1 MAFSDVYSPPTP
13 PPLTKYDVFISF
25 NGKDTRNGFT
35 SHLHSALCRN
45 QIETFIDYRIE
56 KGGEIWEELVQAIR
70 DSSVYLVIFSEHYA
84 SSKWCLRELAEIIEL
99 TNMVEKGHHHIIPVF
114 YRIEPTHVRKQTGSY
129 YSVFAE
135 YDRNLDYRLVR
146 QWRKALFHAANI
158 SGFEYNHHH
167 SRTESD
173 FIEGIVQMIVRKLDQ
188 KYTSELRSPFIHD
201 QNYASIESVLTHSQE
216 VRTIGIWGMGGI
228 GKTTIA
234 AAIFQEFSP
243 KYEGSCFL
251 ANVREESSR
260 HGLNYIFNR
269 LLSELLHEHV
279 HITTPKIVSSAILRR
294 LRHKKVFIVLD
305 DVNTSELLENLLG
318 VGQDYLGLGSK
329 VIVTT
334 RDKHVLLSRSV
345 DHIHQVTEMNDENSL
360 KLFSL
365 NAFTRNHPP
374 ENEYWE
380 LSKRALAYARGN
392 PLALKVLG
400 SFLHSK
406 TEKEWDNALT
416 KLKRIPNADIQK
428 VLRLSFNELDDT
440 EKDIFLDIA
449 CFFKGEE
456 KEKVIRILNEC
467 GFFADIGIRNLL
479 DKALISIATNQ
490 SIQMHDLIQEMGH
503 KIVCEESLKNPGK
516 RSRVWHPDEICD
528 ILKNDEGS
536 ATIETIYLDMT
547 EWTEICISSDAL
559 RKMPKLRLLAFAND
573 NGFGQKR
580 VDYTLSLPTNLELPN
595 NLRYIQWDGCPLKS
609 LSTTSWPSKLVELSM
624 PYSDLEKLWDEPLN
638 FPSLEL
644 IYLASSKRMI
654 ECPDLSGAPNLKEV
668 WVNGCDKLTHL
679 HPSIL
684 SLPKLSGLCVF
695 GCKELKSL
703 SCTTCSPSLRDVV
716 AYGCPNLQE
725 FSIPISKDNSHINLH
740 LRSTALKQLPSSI
753 VHLQNLDNFS
763 FPISDLLMDL
773 PEKYTK
779 QIMLS
784 DPNNHES
791 DSVATLS
798 RILPSPMFHYLKELK
813 FDGCQSLTEL
823 PDNISLLSSL
833 LVIRLH
839 NTNIMTFPENIKTLP
854 RLKIVL
860 LCHCE
865 RLQHVPALP
874 PSVHHFKAWDC
885 KSLSTVSSSTSELKR
900 QHGTTFIFVNC
911 VNLDEESCNTILED
925 AIVRMDTRAKTQ
937 QLSPRLEENR
947 NEERTVVD
955 DDDGFLSEDNAN
967 VGKVCYFLPI
977 RGSKLGGLF
986 HRGSSQNSISIQ
998 LPQGSNFFGFIFY
1011 LVVPPIQPCNT
1022 GGDLDIRFGF
1032 ECYLETSW
1040 GQRTHIASS
1049 SLIEW
1054 SCEFYYRYQMNLLSD
1069 HVLLWYD
1076 SQCCKQIMEI
1086 IRGRKAIDDDDQNA
1100 NLEVKF
1106 FARLPNKEQVVI
1118 KECGIR
1124 WIYTNMEKEPRGCSF
1139 KRSRE
1144 VFELEAIA
1152 SPNEEKG
1159 FESDDEEEEL
1169 VPPAKK
1175 FKHSL
1180 MEVESVENLRK
1191 KLEQLLHIEFD
1202 GGFLSAE
1209 IKLGYNV

>member
-129 YSVFAE
+129 YSVFAD

-173 FIEGIVQMIVRKLDQ
+173 LIEGIVQMIIRKLDQ
-188 KYTSELRSPFIHD
+188 KYTNELRSPFIHD
-201 QNYASIESVLTHSQE
+201 QNYACIESVLINSQE

-279 HITTPKIVSSAILRR
+279 HITTPKIVSAAILRR
-294 LRHKKVFIVLD
+294 LRRKKVFIVLD

-318 VGQDYLGLGSK
+318 VGQDYLGVGSK

-365 NAFTRNHPP
+365 NAFNRTHPP

-479 DKALISIATNQ
+479 DKALISIATNKN
-490 SIQMHDLIQEMGH
+490 IQMHDLIQEMGH

-516 RSRVWHPDEICD
+516 RSRVWQPDEVCD
-528 ILKNDEGS
+528 ILKND
-536 ATIETIYLDMT
+536 
-547 EWTEICISSDAL
+547 
-559 RKMPKLRLLAFAND
+559 K
-573 NGFGQKR
+573 
-580 VDYTLSLPTNLELPN
+580 V
-595 NLRYIQWDGCPLKS
+595 
-609 LSTTSWPSKLVELSM
+609 SK
-624 PYSDLEKLWDEPLN
+624 
-638 FPSLEL
+638 
-644 IYLASSKRMI
+644 
-654 ECPDLSGAPNLKEV
+654 
-668 WVNGCDKLTHL
+668 
-679 HPSIL
+679 
-684 SLPKLSGLCVF
+684 
-695 GCKELKSL
+695 
-703 SCTTCSPSLRDVV
+703 
-716 AYGCPNLQE
+716 
-725 FSIPISKDNSHINLH
+725 
-740 LRSTALKQLPSSI
+740 
-753 VHLQNLDNFS
+753 
-763 FPISDLLMDL
+763 
-773 PEKYTK
+773 
-779 QIMLS
+779 
-784 DPNNHES
+784 
-791 DSVATLS
+791 
-798 RILPSPMFHYLKELK
+798 
-813 FDGCQSLTEL
+813 
-823 PDNISLLSSL
+823 
-833 LVIRLH
+833 
-839 NTNIMTFPENIKTLP
+839 
-854 RLKIVL
+854 
-860 LCHCE
+860 
-865 RLQHVPALP
+865 
-874 PSVHHFKAWDC
+874 
-885 KSLSTVSSSTSELKR
+885 
-900 QHGTTFIFVNC
+900 
-911 VNLDEESCNTILED
+911 
-925 AIVRMDTRAKTQ
+925 
-937 QLSPRLEENR
+937 
-947 NEERTVVD
+947 
-955 DDDGFLSEDNAN
+955 
-967 VGKVCYFLPI
+967 
-977 RGSKLGGLF
+977 
-986 HRGSSQNSISIQ
+986 
-998 LPQGSNFFGFIFY
+998 
-1011 LVVPPIQPCNT
+1011 
-1022 GGDLDIRFGF
+1022 
-1032 ECYLETSW
+1032 
-1040 GQRTHIASS
+1040 
-1049 SLIEW
+1049 
-1054 SCEFYYRYQMNLLSD
+1054 
-1069 HVLLWYD
+1069 
-1076 SQCCKQIMEI
+1076 
-1086 IRGRKAIDDDDQNA
+1086 
-1100 NLEVKF
+1100 
-1106 FARLPNKEQVVI
+1106 
-1118 KECGIR
+1118 
-1124 WIYTNMEKEPRGCSF
+1124 
-1139 KRSRE
+1139 
-1144 VFELEAIA
+1144 
-1152 SPNEEKG
+1152 
-1159 FESDDEEEEL
+1159 
-1169 VPPAKK
+1169 
-1175 FKHSL
+1175 
-1180 MEVESVENLRK
+1180 
-1191 KLEQLLHIEFD
+1191 
-1202 GGFLSAE
+1202 
-1209 IKLGYNV
+1209 

>member
-1 MAFSDVYSPPTP
+1 MVFVDPYYSSSSLISDD
-13 PPLTKYDVFISF
+13 LKKYDVFISF
-25 NGKDTRNGFT
+25 RGEDTRENFT
-35 SHLHSALCRN
+35 SHLHAALRRN
-45 QIETFIDYRIE
+45 QIETYIDNRLE
-56 KGGEIWEELVQAIR
+56 KGEEVWTSLVQAIK
-70 DSSVYLVIFSEHYA
+70 DSIVLLIIFSENYA
-84 SSKWCLRELAEIIEL
+84 ASTWCLNEI
-99 TNMVEKGHHHIIPVF
+99 VEIMECNNKNGGQHVIPVF
-114 YRIEPTHVRKQTGSY
+114 YRVDPSHVRRQKGSY
-129 YSVFAE
+129 HAAFAMHE
-135 YDRNLDYRLVR
+135 KSSKHSHEMLEK
-146 QWRKALFHAANI
+146 WKHALFQAANL
-158 SGFEYNHHH
+158 SGFDSSTY
-167 SRTESD
+167 RTESD
-173 FIEGIVQMIVRKLDQ
+173 LIEDIIQMIVLKLDH
-188 KYTSELRSPFIHD
+188 KYTSELRSPFIYD
-201 QNYASIESVLTHSQE
+201 QNYACIESVLTHS
-216 VRTIGIWGMGGI
+216 RGIKTIGIWGMGGI

-243 KYEGSCFL
+243 KYQGSCFL

-269 LLSELLHEHV
+269 LLSELLQEHV
-279 HITTPKIVSSAILRR
+279 HITTPKIVSSAIIRR
-294 LRHKKVFIVLD
+294 LRRKKVFIVLD

-345 DHIHQVTEMNDENSL
+345 DHIHEVMEMNEENSL

-365 NAFTRNHPP
+365 NAFNRTHPP
-374 ENEYWE
+374 ENEYWD

-479 DKALISIATNQ
+479 DKALISIATNK

-516 RSRVWHPDEICD
+516 RSRVWHPDEICN

-547 EWTEICISSDAL
+547 ERTEICISSDAL
-559 RKMPKLRLLAFAND
+559 RKMPKLRLLAFANN

-624 PYSDLEKLWDEPLN
+624 PYSDVEKLWDGPQN
-638 FPSLEL
+638 FPSLEK
-644 IYLASSKRMI
+644 IYLNGSKQMI
-654 ECPDLSGAPNLKEV
+654 ECPDFSGAPNLNSIWLSACESLIQV
-668 WVNGCDKLTHL
+668 
-679 HPSIL
+679 HPSIF
-684 SLPKLSGLCVF
+684 SLPKLDYLAVH
-695 GCKELKSL
+695 GCKKLKSL
-703 SCTTCSPSLRDVV
+703 SSNNCSSSLRAVV
-716 AYGCPNLQE
+716 AYDCPNLEE
-725 FSIPISKDNSHINLH
+725 FSIPISKNQSNIHVH
-740 LRSTALKQLPSSI
+740 LRSTSLKQLPSSI
-753 VHLQNLDNFS
+753 VHLQDLTNFS

-773 PEKYTK
+773 PEKYTN

-784 DPNNHES
+784 DPISHKS
-791 DSVATLS
+791 DPVATL
-798 RILPSPMFHYLKELK
+798 RTILPSPSFRYLKQLK

-823 PDNISLLSSL
+823 PDSISLLSSL
-833 LVIRLH
+833 LFIILH
-839 NTNIMTFPENIKTLP
+839 NTNIMTFPESIKTLP
-854 RLKIVL
+854 RLKIVVI
-860 LCHCE
+860 CHCE
-865 RLQHVPALP
+865 RLQLLPALP
-874 PSVHHFKAWDC
+874 PSVHDFKAWDC
-885 KSLSTVSSSTSELKR
+885 KSLRTVSSSTEQLQR
-900 QHGTTFIFVNC
+900 QHGTTFMFLNC
-911 VNLDEESCNTILED
+911 VKLDEESYFTILKD
-925 AIVRMDTRAKTQ
+925 AIIRIEIRAKAQ

-947 NEERTVVD
+947 NEECTIVD
-955 DDDGFLSEDNAN
+955 DGDGYISEHNPN
-967 VGKVCYFLPI
+967 VGKVCYFLPVSG
-977 RGSKLGGLF
+977 RKLDDLF
-986 HRGSSQNSISIQ
+986 HHCSSQNSISIQ
-998 LPQGSNFFGFIFY
+998 LPLNSKFFGFIFY
-1011 LVVPPIQPCNT
+1011 LVVPPIQPCSM
-1022 GGDLDIRFGF
+1022 GEVFEIRFGF

-1049 SLIEW
+1049 SSIEW
-1054 SCEFYYRYQMNLLSD
+1054 HCDFRPGLEMNVLSD

-1086 IRGRKAIDDDDQNA
+1086 IGGRNVIDDDKNA
-1100 NLEVKF
+1100 NLAVTF
-1106 FARLPNKEQVVI
+1106 FACLPNKEEVAI
-1118 KECGIR
+1118 KACGIR
-1124 WIYTNMEKEPRGCSF
+1124 WIYTNMEKESRGCRF

-1144 VFELEAIA
+1144 VFESEAIA
-1152 SPNEEKG
+1152 SPNEGNGVE
-1159 FESDDEEEEL
+1159 FNDEGIEL
-1169 VPPAKK
+1169 VLPAKK
-1175 FKHSL
+1175 FKQNVLEASSIL
-1180 MEVESVENLRK
+1180 EVESIENLR
-1191 KLEQLLHIEFD
+1191 
-1202 GGFLSAE
+1202 
-1209 IKLGYNV
+1209 